1 MLNKKSMKVILL
13 CLKNV
18 MIIKAAAF
26 YFSTCIF
33 EALKK
38 TNLGLNLSSK
48 KIPLKI
54 QFPLK
59 S

>member
-18 MIIKAAAF
+18 MINKAAAF
-26 YFSTCIF
+26 YFIIF